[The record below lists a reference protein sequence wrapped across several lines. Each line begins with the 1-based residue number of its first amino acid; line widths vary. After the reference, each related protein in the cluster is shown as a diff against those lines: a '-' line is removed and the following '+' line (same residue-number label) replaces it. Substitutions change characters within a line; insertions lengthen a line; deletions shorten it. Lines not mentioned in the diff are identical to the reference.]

1 MNSDGPT
8 LLLRPQSTRHTMHD
22 MHEDF
27 HNLYANL
34 NLTLAVCMLL
44 LVTKT
49 LWLFL
54 GASWA
59 SRLVGNESHKDHRL
73 LLSMMLASLSGFLI
87 FPAWNASD
95 SEAEIY
101 GMAFAMLAQ
110 LLTMARWVFVNA
122 VLPKVHPASDRFAAT
137 IVLAANVAVVASTAL
152 LELTTVLDFRG
163 QIGLTCLNAGGGQR
177 WGCCTFIP

>member
-1 MNSDGPT
+1 
-8 LLLRPQSTRHTMHD
+8 
-22 MHEDF
+22 
-27 HNLYANL
+27 
-34 NLTLAVCMLL
+34 
-44 LVTKT
+44 
-49 LWLFL
+49 
-54 GASWA
+54 
-59 SRLVGNESHKDHRL
+59 
-73 LLSMMLASLSGFLI
+73 MLASLSGFLI

-110 LLTMARWVFVNA
+110 LLTVARWVFVHA

-163 QIGLTCLNAGGGQR
+163 RIGLTCLNVGDWDGAHVYK
-177 WGCCTFIP
+177 FIPIYTNIP

>member
-1 MNSDGPT
+1 
-8 LLLRPQSTRHTMHD
+8 
-22 MHEDF
+22 
-27 HNLYANL
+27 
-34 NLTLAVCMLL
+34 
-44 LVTKT
+44 
-49 LWLFL
+49 
-54 GASWA
+54 
-59 SRLVGNESHKDHRL
+59 
-73 LLSMMLASLSGFLI
+73 MMLASLSGFLI

-163 QIGLTCLNAGGGQR
+163 QIGLTCLNAGGGRR